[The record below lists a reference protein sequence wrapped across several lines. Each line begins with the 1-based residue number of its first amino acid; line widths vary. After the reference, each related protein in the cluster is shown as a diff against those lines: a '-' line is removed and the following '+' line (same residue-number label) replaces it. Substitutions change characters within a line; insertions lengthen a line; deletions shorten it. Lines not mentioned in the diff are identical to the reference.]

1 MNNNVWRMFMDIDSR
16 NAKAKLDEIDKLMD
30 KIEAKSDKGAS
41 NFFHSSQKDIDEAI
55 ASMQRFIEVKKE
67 LDEVANKKMG
77 EFGATGNLEGINKA
91 KAGLKSL
98 QDEAQK
104 TQASFTRMAN
114 MNASPNNV
122 NRTYIKDQKLF
133 QTELSNTEKALQKLK
148 REYGEVQRTA
158 SRVGRATHSATATGR
173 MTHLQ
178 AERLRSDFSKTDSF
192 QERRNANEQQ
202 RSQLVGQIQKDT
214 ARQQQ
219 LRERAGLETDP
230 AKKQA
235 YKAEESALYDS
246 IDANRKLVEQIKKV
260 NDGYDRLIND
270 MKTSQATMN
279 SSTVKV
285 DADRNTILGQMQ
297 SRAPS
302 IAMASI
308 GAVAGAFGGLYAKG
322 ASASQSMRQPSIS
335 IGQRT
340 GQADYRPLRR
350 EAQAMGVQRSMGY
363 KGMDMLQFQDD
374 VLSNMG
380 YTNKKDLN
388 KTTQALAEGTRAVPV
403 DKETLGSFMND
414 VMQNGSV
421 KDSAQ
426 VKAIQEGFLGA
437 IEQSG
442 MAGREKEQLE
452 ALKGLSAQV
461 FTGRNGSNEELK
473 NLMAMQTM
481 LSGTGNRAVQGEAG
495 GQLMTDLSSG
505 IQGGFADAQT
515 RLLFGAGTKFK
526 GRTGMYDLKK
536 QMEEG
541 ASPENMRTIM
551 EMAKR
556 TGGGTEKGTKATL
569 ISLAQQHLQTDL
581 TTDQADGLYEAF
593 GNNKLSDKEMEK
605 VLKETGV
612 EGKKKYDK
620 NGKEYAKS
628 SDGLRNTSEA
638 ITEQKASE
646 IYDNKLT
653 DNIAKV
659 NEKMGQLPAV
669 VYASIIALGAFTASL
684 AASAGMSFGSSLL
697 KEKATT
703 MFSGADDVAKGV
715 GGASAGGGSLL
726 GEVGKAFKTGKS
738 TGGIKGGLKSAFGSA
753 KEVGGLGASSI
764 KDAYASGGLKGAFKE
779 AKGVGSA
786 IFKSGDDVAGGV
798 AKGAKGA
805 SKIGGLVSK
814 ASTALIALTSIFDIA
829 TSDDKG
835 KAVGRNAGG
844 LGGMWAGGKAGALA
858 GSKIHP
864 VYGTIIGGLAGSIGG
879 NMFGEKLGE
888 GFVDMKRNISNKIF
902 GEKATKE
909 QEKKK
914 AKFDAEMKKADDQM
928 FGGIK
933 DIGKS
938 AWQGIK
944 GFFGGETAEA
954 SEIDNSVGGKEA
966 TEKTRKELAK
976 GATGGK
982 ENRAKDKENKDNTNK
997 HMTAEKTRENNNSIE
1012 SANLSLYAKLLDRAM
1027 QILNRARAQN
1037 GIFGNGNG
1045 NGGGVG
1051 DDSSGGELKSGE
1063 DFGGDWEKAIRD
1075 AAKKSGIDV
1084 SDSEVQAILSLIKAE
1099 SNGDEKANQSSAV
1112 DDVNMHNGSGG
1123 AKGLLQYIQSTF
1135 DSYKTS
1141 SSSDIYNGNDQLLA
1155 FFNNSN
1161 WKADLADWQRR
1172 YPTGDTGWGP
1182 SGSKT
1187 RALGGHITSP
1197 EHALLGEVAGQDE
1210 YVINPSQPT
1219 APRLLAEATA
1229 KTAQKFRLYGN
1240 GSGGDWTSQALA
1252 SGGGGGTTSPNV
1264 TLQNTNQITVSVNV
1278 KDGTPQDI
1286 ARQTGDQ
1293 VASRLDTMASD
1304 AMDFYSKELKRK

>member
-114 MNASPNNV
+114 MKASPNNV
-122 NRTYIKDQKLF
+122 NRSYIKDQKLF

-178 AERLRSDFSKTDSF
+178 AERLRSDFGKTDSF
-192 QERRNANEQQ
+192 QGRRNANEQQ

-270 MKTSQATMN
+270 MKTSQSTMN
-279 SSTVKV
+279 SSKV
-285 DADRNTILGQMQ
+285 QVEADRNTMLGQMQ

-308 GAVAGAFGGLYAKG
+308 AAVAGTFSGLYNKG
-322 ASASQSMRQPSIS
+322 ASASQAMRQPSIS

-340 GQADYRPLRR
+340 GQADYRSLRR

-388 KTTQALAEGTRAVPV
+388 KTTQALAEGTRAVPI

-461 FTGRNGSNEELK
+461 FTGRNGNNEELK

-495 GQLMTDLSSG
+495 GQLLSDLSAG
-505 IQGGFADAQT
+505 ITGTINDPKG
-515 RLLFGAGTKFK
+515 RMMMGMGTKYK
-526 GRTGMYDLKK
+526 GLGGYYDLAK
-536 QMEEG
+536 MTEEG

-551 EMAKR
+551 GIANKFGNGDEKKSKASLMMVAKDIL
-556 TGGGTEKGTKATL
+556 G
-569 ISLAQQHLQTDL
+569 TDL
-581 TTDQADGLYEAF
+581 TTDQADGLYKAF
-593 GNNKLSDKEMEK
+593 GNKKLSNKEMEK
-605 VLKETGV
+605 VLKENGI

-620 NGKEYAKS
+620 NGKEYANS
-628 SDGLRNTSEA
+628 SDGLRNSSEGV
-638 ITEQKASE
+638 TEQKASE

-653 DNIAKV
+653 DNVAKV
-659 NEKMGQLPAV
+659 NEKMGKLPAV
-669 VYASIIALGAFTASL
+669 VYASILALGAFTL
-684 AASAGMSFGSSLL
+684 ALTTSTAMGFGSSLI
-697 KEKATT
+697 KEKANT
-703 MFSGADDVAKGV
+703 MFNNADEVTKGV
-715 GGASAGGGSLL
+715 GGATKGGGSLL
-726 GEVGKAFKTGKS
+726 GEIGQSFKSGKANGGFKS
-738 TGGIKGGLKSAFGSA
+738 GLKSAFNTS
-753 KEVGGLGASSI
+753 KEVGSLGLNSV
-764 KDAYASGGLKGAFKE
+764 KDAYNAGGKGWQGFKGAFKE
-779 AKGVGSA
+779 AKDVGGA
-786 IFKSGDDVAGGV
+786 FFKSGDDVAKT
-798 AKGAKGA
+798 ATTGAKGL
-805 SKIGGLVSK
+805 SKIGSILSK
-814 ASTALIALTSIFDIA
+814 GTTVLNLATSAFDIA
-829 TSDDKG
+829 TSKDKG
-835 KAVGRNAGG
+835 KAVGKNAGG
-844 LGGMWAGGKAGALA
+844 LSGMWAGGKAGFALGA
-858 GSKIHP
+858 KTGNPYVATLTS
-864 VYGTIIGGLAGSIGG
+864 LAGSIGG
-879 NMFGEKLGE
+879 NVFGEMIGE
-888 GFVDMKRNISNKIF
+888 KFVDTKRSISNSLF
-902 GEKATKE
+902 GKEHTKKQEEK
-909 QEKKK
+909 Q
-914 AKFDAEMKKADDQM
+914 AKFDEAMKKSDDQM

-966 TEKTRKELAK
+966 KEKVHK
-976 GATGGK
+976 GTGGK
-982 ENRAKDKENKDNTNK
+982 ENRAKDKEDKDNTNK
-997 HMTAEKTRENNNSIE
+997 HTTAEKNRENNNSIE
-1012 SANLSLYAKLLDRAM
+1012 SANLSLYSKLLDRAM
-1027 QILNRARAQN
+1027 QVLNRARAQN

-1045 NGGGVG
+1045 
-1051 DDSSGGELKSGE
+1051 SSGSVGGDSDDGSSDGDTSSNSK
-1063 DFGGDWEKAIRD
+1063 DFGGDWEKAIRA
-1075 AAKKSGIDV
+1075 AAKESGID
-1084 SDSEVQAILSLIKAE
+1084 DLTDADVQKLLSLIQHE
-1099 SNGDEKANQSSAV
+1099 SNGSETI
-1112 DDVNMHNGSGG
+1112 VNDWDPNAQKGTPS
-1123 AKGLLQYIQSTF
+1123 KGLLQFIDPTF
-1135 DSYKTS
+1135 QRYKVDGYG
-1141 SSSDIYNGNDQLLA
+1141 DINKGYDQLMA
-1155 FFNNSN
+1155 YFNNST
-1161 WKADLADWQRR
+1161 WRQ
-1172 YPTGDTGWGP
+1172 DTTFGGWGP
-1182 SGSKT
+1182 NGST
-1187 RALGGHITSP
+1187 RRAMGGKVTSP
-1197 EHALLGEVAGQDE
+1197 EMALIGEVPGQDE

-1240 GSGGDWTSQALA
+1240 GSGNDWTSQALA
-1252 SGGGGGTTSPNV
+1252 SGGGGGTTSSPNV

-1286 ARQTGDQ
+1286 ARQAGDQ
-1293 VASRLDTMASD
+1293 VASRFDRMASD

>member
-77 EFGATGNLEGINKA
+77 EFGATGNLDGINKA

-104 TQASFTRMAN
+104 TQASFTKMAN

-133 QTELSNTEKALQKLK
+133 QTELSTTEKALQKLK

-158 SRVGRATHSATATGR
+158 SRVGRATHSATSTGR

-178 AERLRSDFSKTDSF
+178 AERLRSDFSKTDTF

-219 LRERAGLETDP
+219 LREQAGLETDP

-270 MKTSQATMN
+270 MKTNQATMGE
-279 SSTVKV
+279 STVRV
-285 DADRNTILGQMQ
+285 DADRNTVLGQMQ

-322 ASASQSMRQPSIS
+322 ASASQAMRQPSIS

-340 GQADYRPLRR
+340 GQADYRALRR

-363 KGMDMLQFQDD
+363 KGMDMLQFQED
-374 VLSNMG
+374 VLGNMG
-380 YTNKKDLN
+380 FTNQKDLN

-421 KDSAQ
+421 KDGAQ

-461 FTGRNGSNEELK
+461 FTGRQGSNEELK
-473 NLMAMQTM
+473 NLMAMQSM

-495 GQLMTDLSSG
+495 GQLMTDLSAG
-505 IQGGFADAQT
+505 ITGGINDAQT
-515 RLLFGAGTKFK
+515 RMMFGMGTKYK
-526 GRTGMYDLKK
+526 GLSGYYDLSK
-536 QMEEG
+536 QLEG
-541 ASPENMRTIM
+541 GANPENMRTVMDI
-551 EMAKR
+551 AKKF
-556 TGGGTEKGTKATL
+556 GNGDEKKTKSAL
-569 ISLAQQHLQTDL
+569 MMFAKQSLGTDL
-581 TTDQADGLYEAF
+581 TSDQADGLYEAF

-605 VLKETGV
+605 VLKENGV

-620 NGKEYAKS
+620 NGKEYSES
-628 SDGLRNTSEA
+628 SDAIRNSSEA
-638 ITEQKASE
+638 VTEQKASE

-659 NEKMGQLPAV
+659 NEKMGKLPAV

-684 AASAGMSFGSSLL
+684 VTSAGMSFGSSLL
-697 KEKATT
+697 KEKASSL
-703 MFSGADDVAKGV
+703 FSGKEAVKGV
-715 GGASAGGGSLL
+715 GGATSGGGSLV
-726 GEVGKAFKTGKS
+726 GEIGKAFKSGKS

-858 GSKIHP
+858 GSKVHP
-864 VYGTIIGGLAGSIGG
+864 VYGTIVGGIAGSIGG
-879 NMFGEKLGE
+879 NMFGEKIGE
-888 GFVDMKRNISNKIF
+888 GFVDMKRNISNKLF

-914 AKFDAEMKKADDQM
+914 AKFDAEMKKADDNM

-1037 GIFGNGNG
+1037 GIFGNSGG
-1045 NGGGVG
+1045 SGGVG
-1051 DDSSGGELKSGE
+1051 DDSSSSGDDSSSGNT

-1075 AAKKSGIDV
+1075 AAKKSGVDV
-1084 SDSEVQAILSLIKAE
+1084 TDAEVQQILKLIQTE
-1099 SNGDEKANQSSAV
+1099 
-1112 DDVNMHNGSGG
+1112 SGG
-1123 AKGLLQYIQSTF
+1123 REVIQNDWDSNAQAGNPSKGLLQYIQTTF
-1135 DSYKTS
+1135 DAYKANGHG
-1141 SSSDIYNGNDQLLA
+1141 DINKGYDQIMA
-1155 FFNNSN
+1155 FFNNTN
-1161 WKADLADWQRR
+1161 WKQDLQAWQNRMNS
-1172 YPTGDTGWGP
+1172 GSTGWGP
-1182 SGSKT
+1182 TGST
-1187 RALGGHITSP
+1187 RKAMGGKVTSP
-1197 EHALLGEVAGQDE
+1197 EMALIGEVPGQDE

-1240 GSGGDWTSQALA
+1240 GGGDDWTSHALA
-1252 SGGGGGTTSPNV
+1252 TGGSGGGASPNV

-1286 ARQTGDQ
+1286 ARQAGDQ
-1293 VASRLDTMASD
+1293 LASRFDRMASD
-1304 AMDFYSKELKRK
+1304 SMDFFSKELKRN

>member
-104 TQASFTRMAN
+104 TQASFTKMAN

-158 SRVGRATHSATATGR
+158 SRVGRATHSATSTGR

-279 SSTVKV
+279 SSTVRV
-285 DADRNTILGQMQ
+285 DADRNTVLGQMQ

-340 GQADYRPLRR
+340 GQADYRSLRR

-388 KTTQALAEGTRAVPV
+388 KTTQVLAEGTRAVPV

-414 VMQNGSV
+414 VMQNGAV

-715 GGASAGGGSLL
+715 GGSGGASSLM
-726 GEVGKAFKTGKS
+726 GEVGQAFKSGKA
-738 TGGIKGGLKSAFGSA
+738 TGGIKGGLKSAFGTA
-753 KEVGGLGASSI
+753 KDVGSMGAGSI
-764 KDAYASGGLKGAFKE
+764 KDAYASGGLKGAFTE

-786 IFKSGDDVAGGV
+786 IFKSGVADDAVAGAGE
-798 AKGAKGA
+798 ALQGA
-805 SKIGGLVSK
+805 SKAGGFFGKLGSVGKGVGKVAGKIAVPLMVASEAFNILGAKDKVK
-814 ASTALIALTSIFDIA
+814 ATGEGA
-829 TSDDKG
+829 G
-835 KAVGRNAGG
+835 AVG
-844 LGGMWAGGKAGALA
+844 
-858 GSKIHP
+858 
-864 VYGTIIGGLAGSIGG
+864 GGLAGASAGATLGATIGSIVPGLGTVIGG
-879 NMFGEKLGE
+879 GIGAIAGGIGGSSLGRKA
-888 GFVDMKRNISNKIF
+888 GGAVVDAGRWI
-902 GEKATKE
+902 G
-909 QEKKK
+909 KK
-914 AKFDAEMKKADDQM
+914 ASGAWD
-928 FGGIK
+928 GIK
-933 DIGKS
+933 T
-938 AWQGIK
+938 
-944 GFFGGETAEA
+944 FFGGETAEA
-954 SEIDNSVGGKEA
+954 SEIDSSVGGKEA
-966 TEKTRKELAK
+966 KERARK
-976 GATGGK
+976 GAGGK
-982 ENRAKDKENKDNTNK
+982 ENRAKDKEDKDNTNK
-997 HMTAEKTRENNNSIE
+997 HAMAEKTRESNNSIE

-1045 NGGGVG
+1045 SGGVG
-1051 DDSSGGELKSGE
+1051 DDSASGEELTGGE

-1075 AAKKSGIDV
+1075 AAKKSGVDIT
-1084 SDSEVQAILSLIKAE
+1084 DSEVKAILALIQAE
-1099 SNGDEKANQSSAV
+1099 SSGNEKANQSALV
-1112 DDVNMHNGSGG
+1112 DDENMHNGSGG

-1135 DSYKTS
+1135 DAYKTS

-1240 GSGGDWTSQALA
+1240 GSGGDWTSKALA

>member
-114 MNASPNNV
+114 MKASPNNV
-122 NRTYIKDQKLF
+122 NRSYIKDQKLF

-178 AERLRSDFSKTDSF
+178 AERLRSDFGKTDSF
-192 QERRNANEQQ
+192 QGRRNANEQQ

-219 LRERAGLETDP
+219 LREKAGLETDP

-279 SSTVKV
+279 SSKV
-285 DADRNTILGQMQ
+285 QVEADRNTMLGQMQ

-302 IAMASI
+302 IAMAAI
-308 GAVAGAFGGLYAKG
+308 GAVVGTFSGLYAKG
-322 ASASQSMRQPSIS
+322 ASASQAMRQPSIS

-340 GQADYRPLRR
+340 GQADYRSLRR

-403 DKETLGSFMND
+403 DKESMSGFMNE
-414 VMQNGSV
+414 VMRNGSV
-421 KDSAQ
+421 KDGAQ

-473 NLMAMQTM
+473 SLMAMQSMLSETGDRNAQGESGERMMGTIDAGIRGAQGNQKTRLLMGMGTKYKGRAGIAHQQEMLDKGISDPENVRNLMNQAKTLGDGTTDANYDNYGTM
-481 LSGTGNRAVQGEAG
+481 LS
-495 GQLMTDLSSG
+495 L
-505 IQGGFADAQT
+505 T
-515 RLLFGAGTKFK
+515 RDY
-526 GRTGMYDLKK
+526 GM
-536 QMEEG
+536 
-541 ASPENMRTIM
+541 
-551 EMAKR
+551 
-556 TGGGTEKGTKATL
+556 
-569 ISLAQQHLQTDL
+569 DL
-581 TTDQADGLYEAF
+581 TMDDIKSMYKAF
-593 GNNKLSDKEMEK
+593 GDGKLSDKE
-605 VLKETGV
+605 LKKRMKEQGID
-612 EGKKKYDK
+612 GKEKYDK
-620 NGKEYAKS
+620 NSKDYQDS
-628 SDGLRNTSEA
+628 SDGLRNSSEA
-638 ITEQKASE
+638 TSEQKASE

-653 DNIAKV
+653 DNVAKV
-659 NEKMGQLPAV
+659 NEKMGKLPAV
-669 VYASIIALGAFTASL
+669 VYASILALGAFTL
-684 AASAGMSFGSSLL
+684 ALTTSTAMGFGSSLI
-697 KEKATT
+697 KEKANTVFNNAGDT
-703 MFSGADDVAKGV
+703 PKGV
-715 GGASAGGGSLL
+715 GGTPKGGGSLFS
-726 GEVGKAFKTGKS
+726 EIGKSFKTGKAD
-738 TGGIKGGLKSAFGSA
+738 GGFKSGIKSAFNTS
-753 KEVGGLGASSI
+753 KEVGSLGLNSV
-764 KDAYASGGLKGAFKE
+764 KDAYNAGGKGWQGFKGAFKE
-779 AKGVGSA
+779 AKDVGGA
-786 IFKSGDDVAGGV
+786 FFKSGDDVAKT
-798 AKGAKGA
+798 ATTGAKGL
-805 SKIGGLVSK
+805 SKIGSILSK
-814 ASTALIALTSIFDIA
+814 GTTVLNLATSAFDIA
-829 TSDDKG
+829 TSEDKE
-835 KAVGRNAGG
+835 KAVGKNVGG
-844 LGGMWAGGKAGALA
+844 LSAMWAGGKAGFALGA
-858 GSKIHP
+858 KTGNPYIAALMS
-864 VYGTIIGGLAGSIGG
+864 LAGSIGG
-879 NMFGEKLGE
+879 NVFGEMIGE
-888 GFVDMKRNISNKIF
+888 KVVDVKRNVSDSLF
-902 GEKATKE
+902 GKEHTKKQEEK
-909 QEKKK
+909 Q
-914 AKFDAEMKKADDQM
+914 AKFDEAMKNSNDNL

-933 DIGKS
+933 K
-938 AWQGIK
+938 
-944 GFFGGETAEA
+944 FFTGDTAEA
-954 SEIDNSVGGKEA
+954 SEIDNSVGGSEA
-966 TEKTRKELAK
+966 LEKTRKEQAK
-976 GATGGK
+976 GGK
-982 ENRAKDKENKDNTNK
+982 QNRAKDKENKDNTNK
-997 HMTAEKTRENNNSIE
+997 HMTAEKTRENNNSVE
-1012 SANLSLYAKLLDRAM
+1012 GANLSLYAKLLDRAM
-1027 QILNRARAQN
+1027 QVLNRARAQN

-1045 NGGGVG
+1045 
-1051 DDSSGGELKSGE
+1051 SSGSVGGDSDDGSSDGDTSSNSK
-1063 DFGGDWEKAIRD
+1063 DFGGDWEKAIRA
-1075 AAKKSGIDV
+1075 AAKESGID
-1084 SDSEVQAILSLIKAE
+1084 DLTDADVQKLLSLIQHE
-1099 SNGDEKANQSSAV
+1099 SNGSETI
-1112 DDVNMHNGSGG
+1112 VNDWDSNAQKGTPS
-1123 AKGLLQYIQSTF
+1123 KGLLQFIDPTF
-1135 DSYKTS
+1135 QHYKAKGYG
-1141 SSSDIYNGNDQLLA
+1141 DINKGYDQLMA
-1155 FFNNSN
+1155 YFNNST
-1161 WKADLADWQRR
+1161 WRQ
-1172 YPTGDTGWGP
+1172 DTTFGGWGP
-1182 SGSKT
+1182 NGST
-1187 RALGGHITSP
+1187 RKAMGGKVTSP
-1197 EHALLGEVAGQDE
+1197 EMALIGEVPGQDE

-1240 GSGGDWTSQALA
+1240 GSGNDWTSQSLA
-1252 SGGGGGTTSPNV
+1252 SGGGGGGATSPNV

-1286 ARQTGDQ
+1286 ARQAGDQ
-1293 VASRLDTMASD
+1293 VASRFDRMASD

>member
-340 GQADYRPLRR
+340 GQADYRSLRR

-495 GQLMTDLSSG
+495 GQLLSDLSAGVTGAIDDPKARMIFGMGTKYKGASG
-505 IQGGFADAQT
+505 YYDLSKQLEGGFNSENAQT
-515 RLLFGAGTKFK
+515 VMDAVKTYGGNEKDQKGNLMRFSKELLK
-526 GRTGMYDLKK
+526 
-536 QMEEG
+536 
-541 ASPENMRTIM
+541 
-551 EMAKR
+551 
-556 TGGGTEKGTKATL
+556 
-569 ISLAQQHLQTDL
+569 TDMNS
-581 TTDQADGLYEAF
+581 DQADGIYEAYGE
-593 GNNKLSDKEMEK
+593 GNLTDEK
-605 VLKETGV
+605 INEIMKKNESKG
-612 EGKKKYDK
+612 EKKYDK
-620 NGKEYAKS
+620 NGKEYANS

-646 IYDNKLT
+646 TYDNKLT

-684 AASAGMSFGSSLL
+684 ATSAGMSFGSSLL

-703 MFSGADDVAKGV
+703 LFGGEGAKNVVKSV
-715 GGASAGGGSLL
+715 GGTTGGSSLL
-726 GEVGKAFKTGKS
+726 SEVGQAFKSGKS
-738 TGGIKGGLKSAFGSA
+738 SGGIKGGIKNAFGTA
-753 KEVGGLGASSI
+753 KDVGSLGAGSI
-764 KDAYASGGLKGAFKE
+764 KDAYASGGFKGAFSE
-779 AKGVGSA
+779 AKSVGSA
-786 IFKSGDDVAGGV
+786 IFKSGVADDAVAGAGE
-798 AKGAKGA
+798 AMQGA
-805 SKIGGLVSK
+805 SK
-814 ASTALIALTSIFDIA
+814 
-829 TSDDKG
+829 
-835 KAVGRNAGG
+835 AGG
-844 LGGMWAGGKAGALA
+844 LFSKLGKGAGKVAGKVAVPLMIASEAFNILGAKDKVKATGEGAGAV
-858 GSKIHP
+858 G
-864 VYGTIIGGLAGSIGG
+864 GGLAGASAGATLGATIGSIIPGVGTVIGG
-879 NMFGEKLGE
+879 GIGAIAGGIGGSSLGRKA
-888 GFVDMKRNISNKIF
+888 GGAVIDAGRWV
-902 GEKATKE
+902 GEKAS
-909 QEKKK
+909 
-914 AKFDAEMKKADDQM
+914 DAWDGVKN
-928 FGGIK
+928 
-933 DIGKS
+933 
-938 AWQGIK
+938 
-944 GFFGGETAEA
+944 FFSGETAEA
-954 SEIDNSVGGKEA
+954 SEIEDSVGGSEA
-966 TEKTRKELAK
+966 LEKTRKEQAK
-976 GATGGK
+976 GGK
-982 ENRAKDKENKDNTNK
+982 QNRAKDKENKDNTNK

-1240 GSGGDWTSQALA
+1240 GSGNDWTSQALA